1 MGKVYQRK
9 MKANVCNEEQAQV
22 VDEYNNAFKGSYMM
36 MGAQNQMDRAEE
48 AEEEAEMQQQ
58 VSFGGAKKA

>member
-22 VDEYNNAFKGSYMM
+22 VNEYNNAFKGSYQM

-48 AEEEAEMQQQ
+48 AEEEAMEMNQ
-58 VSFGGAKKA
+58 

>member
-9 MKANVCNEEQAQV
+9 MKANVCSEEQAQV
-22 VDEYNNAFKGSYMM
+22 VNEYNNAFKGSYQM

-48 AEEEAEMQQQ
+48 A
-58 VSFGGAKKA
+58 